1 MLNVIMK
8 QEGKNETKI
17 DSSSDLRLLDYQ
29 SKKFF
34 KQSNQLFKKLSLQH
48 TEIKQILEYFQS
60 LQSTLLIDGKKF
72 YQKLLNCQ
80 TFIELFNEKK
90 LQIKNKQ
97 ISHLSNVNELQKL
110 LKDIEDMLT
119 EYKQEE
125 RMISNNLP
133 SEINEF
139 QNFLDKHG
147 GRTGGWSIDEHT
159 KFLKHLKLYKHQCK
173 NALNN
178 HENNQNDKINIH
190 QQNNETKD
198 EIQQQTI
205 KNDDTNKHTT
215 INTTTSDSNSS
226 SSSSSSVVS
235 YNISTFHQ
243 EFANIIMNKTPE
255 EVAEHE
261 KWWKEFQR
269 LENAKRVLFKSGV
282 KKNDYIQPTA
292 IVKCDWEDEK
302 TTDET
307 SSLQYMSRRK
317 EYQKKN
323 NTDDD
328 NNDTVE
334 IKHNS
339 YAKQQHLS
347 MEQLEARRV
356 ELELWRQQ
364 RQEMKKQEEELKRQ
378 AEIQLKNA
386 QLELKRKRQA
396 KIQQKISL
404 YKQEKMAEKLATL
417 QSLALQT
424 KMEQLNRQAEIN
436 KAASRIQQRTT
447 IQVTR
452 DPKRLCQLTKGWKL
466 RLAQP
471 KIDNLV
477 NQGLDLSV
485 NTGRMIPKWRRNL

>member
-1 MLNVIMK
+1 
-8 QEGKNETKI
+8 
-17 DSSSDLRLLDYQ
+17 
-29 SKKFF
+29 
-34 KQSNQLFKKLSLQH
+34 
-48 TEIKQILEYFQS
+48 
-60 LQSTLLIDGKKF
+60 KKF

-125 RMISNNLP
+125 RMIAETLIQQEIELWQDCLNIEQQINFWENDSNRMKNLQFQNRSQLNNLLTHSNTTTNNHNISSNNLP

-215 INTTTSDSNSS
+215 INTTTSDSSSS

-269 LENAKRVLFKSGV
+269 LENAKRVV
-282 KKNDYIQPTA
+282 IQ
-292 IVKCDWEDEK
+292 KWSEEK
-302 TTDET
+302 
-307 SSLQYMSRRK
+307 RRK

-328 NNDTVE
+328 NNDAVE

-436 KAASRIQQRTT
+436 KAASRIQQRTVNQLNQLSARKRAKEQTEIPRQELLERIPIQTT
-447 IQVTR
+447 IHVTR